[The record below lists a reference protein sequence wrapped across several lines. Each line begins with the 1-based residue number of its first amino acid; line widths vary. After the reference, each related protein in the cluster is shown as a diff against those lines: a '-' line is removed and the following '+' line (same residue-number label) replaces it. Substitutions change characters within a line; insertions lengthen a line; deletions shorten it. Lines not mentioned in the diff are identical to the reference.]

1 MSCLSCVDSQ
11 GRSVSW
17 ILMERTGIIV
27 SKPYLITSVSSD
39 SFPSHD
45 LSDVSKLDQGIP
57 IKNRPTLLTLL
68 GRLSL
73 DLMILR
79 FGFEASRVDSCS
91 WNGAHYILRPNK
103 WFIRFVWLEISETSS
118 STLHPHECYSNTDT
132 HWQIAR
138 ALRISFRKCIDM
150 FLLRDLRN
158 MGTSI
163 GIKKAIFNLKMAYIE
178 GKADEPKL
186 IP

>member
-11 GRSVSW
+11 GRSVPW

-27 SKPYLITSVSSD
+27 SKPYLITSVSSN

-45 LSDVSKLDQGIP
+45 LSDVRKLDQGIP

-91 WNGAHYILRPNK
+91 WNGAHYILRPTNGLFDLCDK
-103 WFIRFVWLEISETSS
+103 RYQKRAPLHSTHTSV
-118 STLHPHECYSNTDT
+118 T
-132 HWQIAR
+132 
-138 ALRISFRKCIDM
+138 RIPIHID
-150 FLLRDLRN
+150 R
-158 MGTSI
+158 
-163 GIKKAIFNLKMAYIE
+163 
-178 GKADEPKL
+178 
-186 IP
+186 